1 MLPSMTF
8 SPNCRSTLNGISA
21 ASGKVGALIGA
32 VVFEPAA
39 KAFGNG
45 TVMLFCALLSSVG
58 MIMTVTSVR
67 SDVGLGEG
75 TRIRSASSFT
85 RKQSMPSFLDYN

>member
-8 SPNCRSTLNGISA
+8 SPGCRSTLNGVSA

-32 VVFEPAA
+32 IIFEPAA
-39 KAFGNG
+39 KAFGNS
-45 TVMLFCALLSSVG
+45 TVMLFCAFLSCIG
-58 MIMTVTSVR
+58 TLMTLTSVR
-67 SDVGLGEG
+67 SDVGFGEG
-75 TRIRSASSFT
+75 STIIAVSSFT